1 MRELQ
6 MRSKMFCR
14 TALLLSGGLAAFSIA
29 SSAVAGEVTEPQAF
43 VQTEPVEWFPQIIG
57 ERHDLTISRS
67 PAHLV
72 TTPTLVVN
80 EQALIPIPP
89 GGWTGLAGLSTIG
102 IFGWRRAL
110 HRYIKK

>member
-1 MRELQ
+1 MG
-6 MRSKMFCR
+6 SNIFCR
-14 TALLLSGGLAAFSIA
+14 TALLLTGGLAAFSIA
-29 SSAVAGEVTEPQAF
+29 SPAAAAEPQAF

-102 IFGWRRAL
+102 IFGCRRAL
-110 HRYIKK
+110 HRYIKR